1 MIPMLNVTIHRGA
14 KVELYRFTDFFKGF
28 EKIGAVRELFGDET
42 EQVLNE
48 LKVEFCHS
56 RRGYMW
62 ICDDDGHIVIS
73 VSYLENGG
81 ERDIYLDIIHELF
94 HIKQFIEGKKLF
106 DEQIEYVDNSI
117 EIEAY
122 KFTVREAKRIGMT
135 DEEIFE
141 YLKTN
146 WLSFDDVKRLA
157 KNVGINP
164 RAVKSQIK

>member
-1 MIPMLNVTIHRGA
+1 MLNVTIPRDV
-14 KVELYRFTDFFKGF
+14 KVKLYRFTEFFRGF
-28 EKIGAVRELFGDET
+28 EKVDAVRELFGAKT
-42 EQVLNE
+42 RQILND

-73 VSYLENGG
+73 VCYLKNGD
-81 ERDIYLDIIHELF
+81 ERDIYLDVIHELF
-94 HIKQFIEGKKLF
+94 HISQFIKGEKLF
-106 DEQIEYVDNSI
+106 DEQIEYVDNPI

-122 KFTVREAKRIGMT
+122 KFTIKEAKRIGMT

-146 WLSFDDVKRLA
+146 WISNDDVKKLA
-157 KNVGINP
+157 KEVGIDP
-164 RAVKSQIK
+164 LQLKVE